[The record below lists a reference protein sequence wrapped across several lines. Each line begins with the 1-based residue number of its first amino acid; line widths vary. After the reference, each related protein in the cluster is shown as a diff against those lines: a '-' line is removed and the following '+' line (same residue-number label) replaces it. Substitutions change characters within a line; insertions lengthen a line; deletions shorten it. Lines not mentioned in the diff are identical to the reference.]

1 MRKIFSDLENSFKR
15 KEEIVYTDSSLKI
28 EKILSKA
35 ISDYEI
41 SKEEAIKKIK
51 QNTRNYAKR
60 QITWNKKYSDAKKI
74 DMSKNVTDNINKI
87 LQK

>member
-1 MRKIFSDLENSFKR
+1 MFATERLNLG
-15 KEEIVYTDSSLKI
+15 SSIRNNK
-28 EKILSKA
+28 
-35 ISDYEI
+35 
-41 SKEEAIKKIK
+41 EAIEKIK